1 MSTLLH
7 LAVSPSGQR
16 SISRLISNEYITT
29 FIAVNPEGRIITRDL
44 AKTPVD
50 HLDIETISATYTPLE
65 VRTEEQHRRY
75 ESRVELATEIR
86 EVDEILVSTP
96 MWNWNIPSVL
106 KAYLDQIIV
115 PGVLIGKS
123 ENDSLKAKKVT
134 IIVSQGGSYS
144 TDSRIGWDFLTGYL
158 KHVFT
163 VLGAKDIQLVV
174 SEFGLA
180 DVGPGMESRVEK
192 KEASIAAAKEAVRI
206 RAAA

>member
-7 LAVSPSGQR
+7 LAVSPSGER
-16 SISRLISNEYITT
+16 SISRSISNEYIAA
-29 FIAVNPEGRIITRDL
+29 FIAANPEGKIITRDL

-50 HLDIETISATYTPLE
+50 HLDSETISATYTPAE
-65 VRTEEQHRRY
+65 VRTEDQHRRH
-75 ESRVELATEIR
+75 ENRIELAYEIR
-86 EVDEILVSTP
+86 KVDEILVSTP

-115 PGVLIGKS
+115 PGILMGKG
-123 ENDSLKAKKVT
+123 ENDSLNAKKVT

-144 TDSRIGWDFLTGYL
+144 SDSRIGWDFLTGYL

-163 VLGAKDIQLVV
+163 VLGATDIQVVV

-180 DVGPGMESRVEK
+180 GVAPGMESLVEK
-192 KEASIAAAKEAVRI
+192 KDASITAAKEAVRI